1 MKYLVNSRRKDAFLM
16 LPMGKRIET
25 WEGMV
30 AFIEKY
36 RNAGKCKEIYMH
48 GDLKGA
54 VSIWEVESDEESTK
68 FILEN
73 PLSPFSDIDAS
84 PVIDWDT
91 GVKATRE
98 FFQKLAK

>member
-1 MKYLVNSRRKDAFLM
+1 MKLLVNSRRKDAFLM
-16 LPMGKRIET
+16 LPLEKRVEA

-48 GDLKGA
+48 GDMKGG
-54 VSIWEVESDEESTK
+54 VSIWEVESDEECTK

-98 FFQKLAK
+98 FFQKQAK